1 MAMVLCQTV
10 FAQQREHTVERGET
24 LASIAKKY
32 GVTEGQLKAAN
43 PNMTMCFTGVRLTIP
58 DPNAPSSSEKDT
70 DDSSAKKKSK
80 SDEKNDTTSHQG
92 GFNKL
97 IKNAGKTLGKTA
109 KVAGSVAT
117 AVVVTKLKG
126 GSYADAINNAIE
138 AADSTLS
145 GGKNEHG
152 LSSLLTTKGNSK
164 KLSAAAREKVDDLV
178 DTAAEK
184 GKAIVK
190 DRAGKAVEAVVDPEL
205 EKLYEDY
212 KSKYNEFVSQLEKVK
227 ATYTKA
233 NTVAKQRTWKTVS
246 DATKDYKT
254 QLEKVRTE
262 CEMYTGHAIT
272 AADVES
278 WVPISPKR

>member
-43 PNMTMCFTGVRLTIP
+43 PNMTMCFTGVRLKIP

-109 KVAGSVAT
+109 NHCARSIRRSRSNTSHTPADSGRGARTSSRTRSMTFQMCDTTSTPTTCITITSISTPAT
-117 AVVVTKLKG
+117 ASCRSEG
-126 GSYADAINNAIE
+126 RRSE
-138 AADSTLS
+138 
-145 GGKNEHG
+145 
-152 LSSLLTTKGNSK
+152 
-164 KLSAAAREKVDDLV
+164 
-178 DTAAEK
+178 
-184 GKAIVK
+184 
-190 DRAGKAVEAVVDPEL
+190 
-205 EKLYEDY
+205 
-212 KSKYNEFVSQLEKVK
+212 
-227 ATYTKA
+227 
-233 NTVAKQRTWKTVS
+233 
-246 DATKDYKT
+246 
-254 QLEKVRTE
+254 
-262 CEMYTGHAIT
+262 
-272 AADVES
+272 
-278 WVPISPKR
+278 

>member
-58 DPNAPSSSEKDT
+58 DPNAPSTSEKDA

-126 GSYADAINNAIE
+126 GSYAEAINNAIE

-152 LSSLLTTKGNSK
+152 LSSLLTKGNSK
-164 KLSAAAREKVDDLV
+164 KLSAAAREKVNDLV
-178 DTAAEK
+178 DDAAEK
-184 GKAIVK
+184 GKAAIK
-190 DRAGKAVEAVVDPEL
+190 DRVGKVVETAVDPEL

-212 KSKYNEFVSQLEKVK
+212 KAKYNEFVSQLEKVK

-272 AADVES
+272 ADAVES

>member
-32 GVTEGQLKAAN
+32 GLTEGQLKAAN
-43 PNMTMCFTGVRLTIP
+43 PNMTMCFAGVWLTIP
-58 DPNAPSSSEKDT
+58 DPNAPSVSETDA
-70 DDSSAKKKSK
+70 DDSSASKSSK
-80 SDEKNDTTSHQG
+80 SDEKNDTTSRKG
-92 GFNKL
+92 GFNKFL
-97 IKNAGKTLGKTA
+97 KSAGKTLGKAA
-109 KVAGSVAT
+109 KVTGSVAT

-126 GSYADAINNAIE
+126 GSYYDAINNAID

-145 GGKNEHG
+145 GKKSDYG
-152 LSSLLTTKGNSK
+152 LTSLLTRGDARKAGG
-164 KLSAAAREKVDDLV
+164 AARETVSDLV
-178 DTAAEK
+178 DNAKEK
-184 GKAIVK
+184 GMAAAKEGIEEVM
-190 DRAGKAVEAVVDPEL
+190 AVADPEL

-212 KSKYNEFVSQLEKVK
+212 QTKYNEFVSQLEKVK

-233 NTVAKQRTWKTVS
+233 NAVAKQRTWKTVS
-246 DATKDYKT
+246 DTVKDYKT
-254 QLEKVRTE
+254 QLEKLRTE

-272 AADVES
+272 AAAVES